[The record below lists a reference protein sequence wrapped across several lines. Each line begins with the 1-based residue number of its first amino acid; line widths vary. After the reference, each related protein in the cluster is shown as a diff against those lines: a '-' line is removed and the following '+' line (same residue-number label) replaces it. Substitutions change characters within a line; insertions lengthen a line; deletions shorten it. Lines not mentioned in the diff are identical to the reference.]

1 MTEAAET
8 SLESF
13 AEPQPGGTDE
23 TADGLSVLRGRMQR
37 GSRVVRPPRNP
48 VDRSLPDTVAPPSP
62 SRGSEDQNQP
72 SVAPAPD
79 TRPVQ
84 EDGSASTR
92 QTQAERPYDPDIAG
106 EELTSNLAVRVRRSL
121 DRRLDTLLHE
131 LKMSGTKSSKV
142 EIVELLLWELPMTVD
157 EDLRRRLREF
167 RAATRR
173 EW

>member
-1 MTEAAET
+1 MTEPAET
-8 SLESF
+8 S
-13 AEPQPGGTDE
+13 AETFTEAQPGNTSE
-23 TADGLSVLRGRMQR
+23 AADGLSVLRGRMQR

-48 VDRSLPDTVAPPSP
+48 IERSSPDTVAPTST
-62 SRGSEDQNQP
+62 SRGVENQNQP
-72 SVAPAPD
+72 STAVAPA

-84 EDGSASTR
+84 EDGPAGIR
-92 QTQAERPYDPDIAG
+92 QTQAQRRPDPDIAG

-142 EIVELLLWELPMTVD
+142 EIIELLLWELPASAD
-157 EDLRRRLREF
+157 DHLRHRLREF